1 MSQVVMQSRR
11 SRKAKLCFS
20 SNGLSLAQTKMEINW
35 MCSCLQHAAW
45 KQEKQCRR
53 DMKAARYGMWCNLLK
68 VTRLLIGLRLIRL
81 STAETQDLLELAVSF
96 LNLQLYCLEILHCSW
111 MHWWMCICL
120 HLPSAA
126 PLNEFSLQIGLSLSI
141 VAFQH
146 LHCCCTHSLLSEL
159 ESVLQQDRLFHTWAF
174 S

>member
-20 SNGLSLAQTKMEINW
+20 SNGLSLAQTKMEIDW

-53 DMKAARYGMWCNLLK
+53 DMKAARYGTWCNLLK

-81 STAETQDLLELAVSF
+81 STAESQDLLAFAMS
-96 LNLQLYCLEILHCSW
+96 LQKQQLCSWADLHCSW

-126 PLNEFSLQIGLSLSI
+126 LLDEFSLQIGLSLST
-141 VAFQH
+141 V
-146 LHCCCTHSLLSEL
+146 T
-159 ESVLQQDRLFHTWAF
+159 F
-174 S
+174 SIFILVFIYYFNSS